1 MDILER
7 LEILYADGEKALNAV
22 NSNTRK
28 LFQLLADDAK
38 ELKFVFGKKHQD
50 LIDEIRKN
58 GVFSDSASF
67 IQDMIL
73 DSERAKLADI
83 NLLGVDR
90 SRENLKSV
98 INETLDEHNRTD
110 RGFVYFA
117 WRAKP
122 EAYYYVGKAGS
133 GARVNLD
140 AHGKLLEALKKEKA
154 SRLSFIFPAKSTPDN
169 ISSLEAALIHLV
181 EFKTGDIP
189 EENDRKEK
197 LKFYYECGEELLAI
211 QGLIAQIHKQLG

>member
-1 MDILER
+1 MNIEER
-7 LEILYADGEKALNAV
+7 LELLCEHADRAMAAV

-28 LFQLLADDAK
+28 LFQLLAEDAK
-38 ELKFVFGKKHQD
+38 DCKFEYGNRHQE
-50 LIDEIRKN
+50 LIDEILKN
-58 GVFSDSASF
+58 GVVSDSASF
-67 IQDMIL
+67 ILEMIL
-73 DSERAKLADI
+73 DSNRAKFVDI
-83 NLLGVDR
+83 NLLGLNR

-98 INETLDEHNRTD
+98 IVETLEEHNKTD

-117 WRAKP
+117 WRSKP

-140 AHGKLLEALKKEKA
+140 SHGKLLEALKQEKA
-154 SRLSFIFPAKSTPDN
+154 SRLSFIFPAKSTNNN

-181 EFKTGDIP
+181 EFRTGDIP

-197 LKFYYECGEELLAI
+197 LKFEYECGEELVAI
-211 QGLIAQIHKQLG
+211 QRLVAQIHKQLG

>member
-1 MDILER
+1 MDIEKR
-7 LEILYADGEKALNAV
+7 LEILCEDGEKSLSAV

-38 ELKFVFGKKHQD
+38 EFKFVFGKKHQD
-50 LIDEIRKN
+50 LINEIRKN
-58 GVFSDSASF
+58 GIVSDSASF
-67 IQDMIL
+67 IEDMIL
-73 DSERAKLADI
+73 ESERAKFADI
-83 NLLGVDR
+83 DLLGVDR

-98 INETLDEHNRTD
+98 IAETLDEHNKTD

-117 WRAKP
+117 WRSRP
-122 EAYYYVGKAGS
+122 ETYYYVGKAGS

-140 AHGKLLEALKKEKA
+140 NHGKLLEALKKEKA
-154 SRLSFIFPAKSTPDN
+154 SRLSFIFPAKSTSAN
-169 ISSLEAALIHLV
+169 ISNLEAALIHLV

-197 LKFYYECGEELLAI
+197 LKLDYECGEELSAI
-211 QGLIAQIHKQLG
+211 QALIAQIHKQLE

>member
-7 LEILYADGEKALNAV
+7 LEILYADGEKAMNAV

-38 ELKFVFGKKHQD
+38 ESKFVFGKKHQD
-50 LIDEIRKN
+50 LIDEILKN

-67 IQDMIL
+67 IRDMIL

-98 INETLDEHNRTD
+98 IAATLEEHNKTD

-117 WRAKP
+117 WRSRP

-133 GARVNLD
+133 NARVNLD
-140 AHGKLLEALKKEKA
+140 AHGKLLESLKKEKA
-154 SRLSFIFPAKSTPDN
+154 SRLSFIFPAKSTSDN
-169 ISSLEAALIHLV
+169 IASLEAALIHLV
-181 EFKTGDIP
+181 EFKTGNIP

-197 LKFYYECGEELLAI
+197 QLFEFECGEELFAI
-211 QGLIAQIHKQLG
+211 QKLIAQIHKQLG

>member
-1 MDILER
+1 MNIEER
-7 LEILYADGEKALNAV
+7 LELLCEHADRAMAAV

-28 LFQLLADDAK
+28 LFQLLAEDAK
-38 ELKFVFGKKHQD
+38 DCKFEYGNRHQE
-50 LIDEIRKN
+50 LIDEILKN
-58 GVFSDSASF
+58 GVVSDSASF
-67 IQDMIL
+67 ILEMIL
-73 DSERAKLADI
+73 DSNRAKFVDI
-83 NLLGVDR
+83 NLLGLNR

-98 INETLDEHNRTD
+98 IVETLEEHNKTD

-117 WRAKP
+117 WRSKP

-140 AHGKLLEALKKEKA
+140 SHGKLLEALKQEKA
-154 SRLSFIFPAKSTPDN
+154 SRLSFIFPAKSTNDN

-181 EFKTGDIP
+181 EFRTGDIP

-197 LKFYYECGEELLAI
+197 LKFEYECGEELVAI
-211 QGLIAQIHKQLG
+211 QRLVAQIHKQLG